1 MLNDLQLLQL
11 EGGDLDFKSS
21 VIAGATPLHIAA
33 ANGYLSVVEFL
44 LEHHVSTDVEDD
56 DLWQVRTTEMACSKM
71 VSNSSK
77 KMGLKYVIKWSI
89 IKFARSYRKV
99 MRFCDLCLTEKVI
112 IALAD
117 SSSLNKRSEINSKC
131 RHMNEYKLSNVLLN
145 PP

>member
-56 DLWQVRTTEMACSKM
+56 DLWQVRTTVLLRWLVVKWYLIHQKNGTKICDKM
-71 VSNSSK
+71 VNHQVCK
-77 KMGLKYVIKWSI
+77 TLPKGREVL
-89 IKFARSYRKV
+89 RP
-99 MRFCDLCLTEKVI
+99 
-112 IALAD
+112 
-117 SSSLNKRSEINSKC
+117 
-131 RHMNEYKLSNVLLN
+131 LSHRESDNCTSR
-145 PP
+145 

>member
-56 DLWQVRTTEMACSKM
+56 DLWQVRTTEQCYFHNLTVWPQEMLSM
-71 VSNSSK
+71 
-77 KMGLKYVIKWSI
+77 LKTI
-89 IKFARSYRKV
+89 
-99 MRFCDLCLTEKVI
+99 
-112 IALAD
+112 
-117 SSSLNKRSEINSKC
+117 
-131 RHMNEYKLSNVLLN
+131 
-145 PP
+145 